1 MLIKNIKVS
10 VLVVNFNKKKNIKKR
25 LELLANL
32 TFKNIDYYITLYIVS
47 LLSFYESRKNIE
59 L

>member
-10 VLVVNFNKKKNIKKR
+10 VLDVNFNKKQYIKKR
-25 LELLANL
+25 LELLVNQ

-47 LLSFYESRKNIE
+47 LLSFYESRKNI
-59 L
+59 